1 MMESKESPKLISKQE
16 LSALKI
22 KLVKRHRSQK
32 DWNIINELLLNH
44 DLIVPESLDE
54 DYNIEMIHGAM
65 CLDGAFIAFTNM
77 VDCSSVM
84 KFFFEDKMGPLR
96 WQMNFKSFVD
106 MAHIADAAGCSLYID
121 PILDGK
127 NRFISYSQG
136 HVEAN
141 IAVPD

>member
-16 LSALKI
+16 LSALKL

-54 DYNIEMIHGAM
+54 DYNIEMIHG
-65 CLDGAFIAFTNM
+65 
-77 VDCSSVM
+77 
-84 KFFFEDKMGPLR
+84 FEDKMGPLR

-141 IAVPD
+141 FAVPD